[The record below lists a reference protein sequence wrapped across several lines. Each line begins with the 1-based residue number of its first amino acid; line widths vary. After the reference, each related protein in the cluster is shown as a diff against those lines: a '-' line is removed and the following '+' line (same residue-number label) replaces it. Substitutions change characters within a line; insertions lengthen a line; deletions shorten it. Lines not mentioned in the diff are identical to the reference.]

1 MANWIKARHAL
12 VRSARVR
19 RLCKYLSCKNHLAA
33 LGYALKWLCWVDEQ
47 TLDGHTHL
55 TPEELDKEMGMR
67 GGAQGLIEI
76 GWAALDEEGCLV
88 ALEFDKHS
96 GDTAK
101 QRAEC
106 ARRKELCVAKKKNA
120 AGSPKPAAKGIN
132 KLLSKPVRRLK
143 PAPEPA
149 PEAAPL
155 PVQEPAPEVAPPPP
169 EQLQEATLPTQMAGE
184 HRQAAEENAPDPA
197 PAEPRTAPGPVGGG
211 PTHDDVVRVMG
222 GKSYPNVSK
231 DELDRVAHKFLLTM
245 QSRGWRDARGIHIH
259 DWRAAAEHYLATWS
273 AFNSGAKQALEQ
285 RSKVDD
291 ERTALMKRDIE
302 SRIEERRH
310 RMDPTHRVRRD
321 CNYGAN
327 YEI

>member
-101 QRAEC
+101 QRAEV
-106 ARRKELCVAKKKNA
+106 ARRKELCVARKKNA
-120 AGSPKPAAKGIN
+120 AGSQKPAAKGIN
-132 KLLSKPVRRLK
+132 KLLSKPVRKLK
-143 PAPEPA
+143 PAPETA
-149 PEAAPL
+149 P
-155 PVQEPAPEVAPPPP
+155 VDAPPPH
-169 EQLQEATLPTQMAGE
+169 EQQQEATLPTQMAGE
-184 HRQAAEENAPDPA
+184 HKQAAEDHAPAPV
-197 PAEPRTAPGPVGGG
+197 PAEPRTAATACPVGGV

-259 DWRAAAEHYLATWS
+259 DWRAAAEHYLSTWS

-310 RMDPTHRVRRD
+310 RMDPT
-321 CNYGAN
+321 
-327 YEI
+327 